1 MKVLKVLRVGADFPL
16 PADSIERANRIG
28 RLVTAWSIF
37 LDEAAAMENGAAE
50 PEPAAEPP
58 MRVSGGIGQSQAL
71 DEAVEKIR
79 RNAAASAKAADKLV
93 RRSRRRGRPL
103 GSRNKPK
110 PAEAAPVPE

>member
-1 MKVLKVLRVGADFPL
+1 MKAFRVQADFQL
-16 PADSIERANRIG
+16 PDDNMARADMIGELARAWA
-28 RLVTAWSIF
+28 LF
-37 LDEAAAMENGAAE
+37 LDEAAAAQTRYNDAAE
-50 PEPAAEPP
+50 PEPAPQRP

-79 RNAAASAKAADKLV
+79 RNAAASAKEADKLV